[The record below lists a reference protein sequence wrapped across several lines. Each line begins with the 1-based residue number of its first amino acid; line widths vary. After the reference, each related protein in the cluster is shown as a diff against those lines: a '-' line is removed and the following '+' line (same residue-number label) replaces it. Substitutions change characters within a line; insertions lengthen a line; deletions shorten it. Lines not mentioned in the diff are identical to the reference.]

1 MGILINRAKRKEE
14 AEEED
19 SFQEEFQEEFYM
31 FKEYIKYY

>member
-31 FKEYIKYY
+31 FKEYITYY